1 MFEDKLSNLFAF
13 EGIYYKILIEIFVQ
27 PTSCDLNGQNT
38 ELVTAESQTEVYIHA
53 FCLIWGF
60 DVHTDSSMAS

>member
-53 FCLIWGF
+53 FCLI
-60 DVHTDSSMAS
+60 